1 MISSGAAREMFNNG
15 NYYQQLLKYSLEVKC
30 PSIIQID
37 LDLKRTFPED
47 ERVMKENFQ
56 KSLRN
61 ILVCYSTRNSSIGY
75 CQGMNFVVSRLLL
88 ILGNEEY
95 TFWVFY
101 QIMEYFLSV
110 YYYFDLTGIIIETTL
125 IETMLPIYLPELHAF
140 LEKNNF
146 NMTISNFIHKW
157 MVCIFTQTL
166 KVDMVYT
173 FLDFFFLDGSISLI
187 KNSLFIFA
195 SLQEEILKQKSF
207 EDIYSVLTEIE
218 NKIRNPRAM
227 IYFLQEK
234 NFDFNENII
243 INFRKL
249 LSEPIINSL
258 KNGELMSTAKR
269 TWDENREK
277 KKKRNINC
285 DPNWPF
291 CLYEVDHEIPE
302 ILIFKE
308 TNKIFFIDDYYYI
321 KSKGY
326 QDENEDKVEQIGD
339 KVDQKLLIERHR
351 HICDDQKLVD
361 SSQNFSDFRKL
372 MIEQYNNNNEKNKSQ
387 ELKIYESLL
396 KFTNVDKYIKDI
408 RNNLRDNKKIIKR
421 KEIKSIYDKY
431 KNFKYYPDNYSMFD
445 VV

>member
-1 MISSGAAREMFNNG
+1 MFNNG

-37 LDLKRTFPED
+37 LDLKRTFPEE
-47 ERVMKENFQ
+47 ERVMDEKFQ

-61 ILVCYSTRNSSIGY
+61 VLICYSTRNTTIGY

-88 ILGNEEY
+88 ILGNEEH

-101 QIMEYFLSV
+101 QIMETFLRLN
-110 YYYFDLTGIIIETTL
+110 YYFDLTGIIIETTL
-125 IETMLPIYLPELHAF
+125 IETMLPIYLPELHEF

-166 KVDMVYT
+166 KVEMVYT
-173 FLDFFFLDGSISLI
+173 FLDFFFLDGNFSLI

-195 SLQEEILKQKSF
+195 SLQEDILKQNSF
-207 EDIYSVLTEIE
+207 EDIYSVLTEID
-218 NKIRNPRAM
+218 KRITNPRAM
-227 IYFLQEK
+227 IYFLEEK
-234 NFDFNENII
+234 NFYLEEINII
-243 INFRKL
+243 NIRKL
-249 LSEPIINSL
+249 LSVPITNSL
-258 KNGELMSTAKR
+258 KSGELTSTAKR
-269 TWDENREK
+269 TWDENRELL
-277 KKKRNINC
+277 KKRNINC

-302 ILIFKE
+302 VLIFKE
-308 TNKIFFIDDYYYI
+308 SNRIFYIDDYYYI

-326 QDENEDKVEQIGD
+326 EDEQEDRVEQIGN

-361 SSQNFSDFRKL
+361 ASTNFSDFKKL
-372 MIEQYNNNNEKNKSQ
+372 VIEQMNNNVEKNKSQ

-408 RNNLRDNKKIIKR
+408 RNKMRDNQKIIKK
-421 KEIKSIYDKY
+421 KEIKAIYDKF
-431 KNFKYYPDNYSMFD
+431 KNDKYYPDNYSMFD